1 VVAARGLHQKGNI
14 HMGEQKGTSKATH
27 HPGARKGEEVIQD
40 EGKEAGRHD
49 KGETGK
55 GRPAGGSTA
64 RDSTRVNPEDSNPI
78 DPDSPKM
85 PPA

>member
-1 VVAARGLHQKGNI
+1 MSEHD
-14 HMGEQKGTSKATH
+14 TSRDAPAHDT
-27 HPGARKGEEVIQD
+27 GVRKGEDIIQD
-40 EGKEAGRHD
+40 EGKEAGRHE
-49 KGETGK
+49 KGETGA

-64 RDSTRVNPEDSNPI
+64 RDSTRINADNENPI

>member
-1 VVAARGLHQKGNI
+1 MAQHDTTRDAPAHDA
-14 HMGEQKGTSKATH
+14 GT
-27 HPGARKGEEVIQD
+27 GKGEEKSSW

-49 KGETGK
+49 LGTTHA

-64 RDSTRVNPEDSNPI
+64 RDSTSINPDAREPI
-78 DPDSPKM
+78 DPRMPHM